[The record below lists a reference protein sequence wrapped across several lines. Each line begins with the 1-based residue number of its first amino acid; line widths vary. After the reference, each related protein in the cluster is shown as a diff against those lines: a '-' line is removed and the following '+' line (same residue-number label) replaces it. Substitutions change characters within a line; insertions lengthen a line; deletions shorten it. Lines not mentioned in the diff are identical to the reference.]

1 MVLNYRNN
9 FGAIDQ
15 DKISYYDCSVIKTI
29 SLKNIIKIKYQKQ
42 RIVYLNYILFLFSI
56 LLIAS
61 SINNNLSDDLH
72 LILLTISLI
81 LIVASFYFK
90 IYEYRFVIIKK
101 SYIIEV
107 KVPKKQS
114 AEAQELASR
123 INEIIE
129 EIQFNKTHKNQ
140 GLAVLKPNKII
151 LKPNLIEIKK
161 GQHKTDDSKL
171 I

>member
-15 DKISYYDCSVIKTI
+15 DKISYYDCSEIKII

-61 SINNNLSDDLH
+61 SINNLFDALH
-72 LILLTISLI
+72 LILLSISLI
-81 LIVASFYFK
+81 LIVASFYIK
-90 IYEYRFVIIKK
+90 IYVYRFVIIKK

-107 KVPKKQS
+107 KVSKKQS

>member
-1 MVLNYRNN
+1 MVLSYRNN
-9 FGAIDQ
+9 FGAINQDQ
-15 DKISYYDCSVIKTI
+15 ISYYDCSEIKTI

-61 SINNNLSDDLH
+61 SINNLFDALH
-72 LILLTISLI
+72 LILLSISLI
-81 LIVASFYFK
+81 LIVASFYIK
-90 IYEYRFVIIKK
+90 IYVYRFVIIKK

-107 KVPKKQS
+107 KVSKKQF

-129 EIQFNKTHKNQ
+129 EIEFNKTHKNQ
-140 GLAVLKPNKII
+140 GLTVLKPKEII
-151 LKPNLIEIKK
+151 LKPHLIEIKK
-161 GQHKTDDSKL
+161 RQHKTDDSKL